1 MQRYK
6 VTSWTENGE
15 GSVGE
20 FVAGSGNGENAGAVC
35 GGTQLGE
42 QCRLCMLH
50 SVLY

>member
-35 GGTQLGE
+35 GGTHTVG
-42 QCRLCMLH
+42 
-50 SVLY
+50 